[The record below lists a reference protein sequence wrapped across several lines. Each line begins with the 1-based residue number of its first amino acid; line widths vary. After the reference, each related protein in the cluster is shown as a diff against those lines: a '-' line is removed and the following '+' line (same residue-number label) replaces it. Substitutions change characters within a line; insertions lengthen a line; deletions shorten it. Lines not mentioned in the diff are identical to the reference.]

1 METLDSYLN
10 ISMGAIMEE
19 FLGKEDNITEESH
32 LTVFEDKYYIEKS
45 VVQKYRWHCLF
56 ESEWKEMRHKN

>member
-1 METLDSYLN
+1 
-10 ISMGAIMEE
+10 MEE

-32 LTVFEDKYYIEKS
+32 LTVFKDKYYIEKS

-56 ESEWKEMRHKN
+56 ESEWKEMRRKN